1 MTIHDGHRQR
11 FKEEFLARPDSFP
24 DHKLLELLL
33 FYVNPR
39 GDTNPTAHALMER
52 FGSLA
57 GVLDALP
64 AELKKTPG
72 VGDHGVA
79 LIKTVKELSGRYL
92 TARSS
97 LEEIVRTTEDAK
109 VLLQPYFFGARNE
122 RVCLLCMD
130 GKGRCQGVRM
140 IGEGSVNA
148 AEVTFRGVVET
159 ALSLNSSRAILAHN
173 HVSGLALPSAED
185 KLTTQRL
192 REVLGAVGVELEDH
206 MIFVDDD
213 MVSLRDSGF
222 PFS

>member
-1 MTIHDGHRQR
+1 MTATANGSRGN
-11 FKEEFLARPDSFP
+11 FWPAPTPFP
-24 DHKLLELLL
+24 TISCWNCFF

-64 AELKKTPG
+64 ADLKKVPG
-72 VGDHGVA
+72 VGEHGVA

-97 LEEIVRTTEDAK
+97 VEEIVQTTEDARA
-109 VLLQPYFFGARNE
+109 LLQPYFFGARNE

-130 GKGRCQGVRM
+130 GKGKCLGVRLV
-140 IGEGSVNA
+140 GEGSVNA
-148 AEVTFRGVVET
+148 AEVTSRGVVEA
-159 ALSLNSSRAILAHN
+159 ALSLNASQVILAHN

-192 REVLGAVGVELEDH
+192 RDVLGAVGVELEDH

-213 MVSLRDSGF
+213 MVSFRDSGF
-222 PFS
+222 PFL